1 MGKNST
7 LQYLVPKVTIKDG
20 EITQDN
26 RNKGGIFRIM
36 LPSSS
41 DQSDP
46 NNVVGIEIQGYTDLN
61 GNIITEGPSI
71 KLNLGDNWR
80 TLKVNKDSG
89 VLYLAND

>member
-7 LQYLVPKVTIKDG
+7 FQYLVPKVTIEDG

-41 DQSDP
+41 DQSNSND
-46 NNVVGIEIQGYTDLN
+46 VVGIEIQGYTDLN
-61 GNIITEGPSI
+61 GNIKPPSI
-71 KLNLGDNWR
+71 KLNLGGD
-80 TLKVNKDSG
+80 
-89 VLYLAND
+89 